1 MAGHGGF
8 DPDSDMATELV
19 AAARTGAT
27 YDCQKVEIPAEWL
40 RRLIVGE
47 FESDIHVKGIRI
59 SHASITGRLDL
70 EAVHLGHGVR
80 LEHCDFEEAPN
91 LVGACLRELY
101 LTGSELPGLNVEGFE
116 LKQNLWLD
124 NATVTGQIDINNAKI
139 TGQFSANEVVLD
151 GGEQKALWA
160 QDAEISGGIFLDKA
174 TVTGQIDITS
184 AKIAGQFAANEVVL
198 DGGEQTA
205 LWAQGAEISGGIFL
219 RKATV
224 TGQIDITRA
233 TIAGP
238 FAANE
243 VVLDGGEQKALWAQG
258 AEISGGIFLRKA
270 TVTGQIDITNAKIAG
285 QFAAEEV
292 VLDGGEQ
299 KALWAQQAEIS
310 GGIFLRKAT
319 VTGQIDINN
328 AKIAGQFAAEEVVLD
343 GGEQKALLAQ
353 DAEISGGIF
362 LNKATV
368 TGQIDINGGS
378 TSYLTV
384 EGATLKGNQ
393 ALYASHASVGRL
405 VWGPELV
412 AGVVDVRDCTVGTWQ
427 LRPSSLCTDTD
438 QWRVTGFSYQR
449 IESGG
454 ATWEV
459 ESRIEWL
466 DSARDDRSPGPYQQ
480 MAGVLRSEGHNASA
494 RKVLIA
500 GNNRVQHGV
509 SGRLRRVLFGWTIG
523 YGYRPW
529 RVLLFLAPLFVG
541 LALFVALAPAN
552 STEPA
557 QAWMVTAATDDDI
570 TAADDCDGGG
580 PCLQPVV
587 YALDTILPVIDFG
600 QADDWTVN
608 RSPDWAWTLAALVW
622 VSVAAGWLFGI
633 LLAAAAG
640 GLVRQT

>member
-80 LEHCDFEEAPN
+80 LELCDFEEAPN

-101 LTGSELPGLNVEGFE
+101 LTGSELPGLKAAGFE
-116 LKQNLWLD
+116 LKQNMWLD
-124 NATVTGQIDINNAKI
+124 N
-139 TGQFSANEVVLD
+139 
-151 GGEQKALWA
+151 
-160 QDAEISGGIFLDKA
+160 
-174 TVTGQIDITS
+174 
-184 AKIAGQFAANEVVL
+184 
-198 DGGEQTA
+198 
-205 LWAQGAEISGGIFL
+205 
-219 RKATV
+219 ATV

-233 TIAGP
+233 TIAGQ
-238 FAANE
+238 FSASD

-270 TVTGQIDITNAKIAG
+270 K
-285 QFAAEEV
+285 
-292 VLDGGEQ
+292 
-299 KALWAQQAEIS
+299 
-310 GGIFLRKAT
+310 

-328 AKIAGQFAAEEVVLD
+328 AKIAGPFAANDIVLD
-343 GGEQKALLAQ
+343 GGEQEALWAQ

-362 LNKATV
+362 LTKATV
-368 TGQIDINGGS
+368 TGPIDINDAS

-393 ALYASHASVGRL
+393 ALYASQASVGRL

-427 LRPSSLCTDTD
+427 LRPSSLCTGTD
-438 QWRVTGFSYQR
+438 RWRVTGFSYQR
-449 IESGG
+449 IE
-454 ATWEV
+454 TDVPRWEV